1 VPLLPAKA
9 SSPVSIIHYPLSI
22 IHYPLSTIF
31 KRNASSF
38 DAVGKKH
45 SVYDQ
50 LKGGLPMSVCIY
62 ELEQRLKDLE
72 EEQNRQNWL
81 LQEEVNRLELELVQ
95 NKVHTGRPKASG
107 ANGQEVY
114 PSKKIKVPPA
124 KLTPVNNT
132 EATALKRMMAKQ
144 PCYSTPKLRTAAVMC
159 EYVIRLTLNPQI
171 PLEWSGQGWTKSGQ
185 GRHYPSLELAQKSQQ
200 QLAKHWPAD
209 CLMIVERQV
218 SEYSGL

>member
-1 VPLLPAKA
+1 
-9 SSPVSIIHYPLSI
+9 
-22 IHYPLSTIF
+22 
-31 KRNASSF
+31 
-38 DAVGKKH
+38 
-45 SVYDQ
+45 
-50 LKGGLPMSVCIY
+50 MSVCIY

-95 NKVHTGRPKASG
+95 KKVHTGRSKTSG
-107 ANGQEVY
+107 VNSQEVY

-124 KLTPVNNT
+124 KLTT
-132 EATALKRMMAKQ
+132 AKQ
-144 PCYSTPKLRTAAVMC
+144 PCHSTSKLKTSVVMR

-185 GRHYPSLELAQKSQQ
+185 GRHYPGLELAQKSVH

-218 SEYSGL
+218 SESPKL